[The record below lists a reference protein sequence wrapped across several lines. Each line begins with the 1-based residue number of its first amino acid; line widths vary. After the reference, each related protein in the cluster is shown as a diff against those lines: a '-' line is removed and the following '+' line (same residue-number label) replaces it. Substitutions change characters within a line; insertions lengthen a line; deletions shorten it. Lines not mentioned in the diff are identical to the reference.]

1 MQGREPLM
9 GLFFLFQL
17 FECVRIPLVLLHLCA
32 IKRKFVYITEENIN
46 SMLPK
51 YYKQITRIVEKKH
64 STNVRV

>member
-17 FECVRIPLVLLHLCA
+17 ECVRIPFVLLHLCA
-32 IKRKFVYITEENIN
+32 IKRKFVYITEEYIN

-51 YYKQITRIVEKKH
+51 YYKKITIIVKKKH
-64 STNVRV
+64 SANVRV